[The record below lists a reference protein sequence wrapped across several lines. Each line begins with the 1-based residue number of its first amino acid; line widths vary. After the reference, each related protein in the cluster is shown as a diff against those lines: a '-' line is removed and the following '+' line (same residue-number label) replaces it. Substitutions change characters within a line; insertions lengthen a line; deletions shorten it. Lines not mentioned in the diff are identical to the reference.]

1 MGLKSHRSAE
11 VPISRS
17 EIDLVF
23 VGDDFPVILQS
34 SDGGKPMIKR
44 FKTTPTSNGVSQR
57 SSSSKYLCTTG
68 ASRIAFRGLL
78 RFSEP
83 NITRVDNP
91 PNCSMIA
98 PAVFAQLNF
107 EGWK

>member
-44 FKTTPTSNGVSQR
+44 FKTTPTYFEWRQPKVKLVKISMHNRCEQDSVPRAIEVFGTQ
-57 SSSSKYLCTTG
+57 YN
-68 ASRIAFRGLL
+68 ASG
-78 RFSEP
+78 
-83 NITRVDNP
+83 
-91 PNCSMIA
+91 
-98 PAVFAQLNF
+98 
-107 EGWK
+107 